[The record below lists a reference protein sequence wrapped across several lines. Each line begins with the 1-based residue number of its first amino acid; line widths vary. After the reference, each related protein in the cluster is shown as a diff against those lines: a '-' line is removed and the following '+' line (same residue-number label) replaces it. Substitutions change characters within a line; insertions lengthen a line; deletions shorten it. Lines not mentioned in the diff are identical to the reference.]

1 MLAVVERSI
10 IGRPTDTAENLRD
23 TAGRVRGSQRLHAG
37 GPDIVGLYAAGLLPA
52 VSARY
57 TQHFTRREPIAKL
70 NTKRRSRLRRNPI
83 RPLAYRDV
91 HTQTR
96 VLHLYG
102 GENRTSSLAATGNP

>member
-1 MLAVVERSI
+1 MLAVVERRI
-10 IGRPTDTAENLRD
+10 IGRPTDTAEDLRD
-23 TAGRVRGSQRLHAG
+23 TVGHIRGSSRLHARRDAG
-37 GPDIVGLYAAGLLPA
+37 DPVVVGLYATGVLPA

-57 TQHFTRREPIAKL
+57 TQHFTRREPTYREAKHEVRDCR
-70 NTKRRSRLRRNPI
+70 RRSRLHGNPI

-102 GENRTSSLAATGNP
+102 GEN